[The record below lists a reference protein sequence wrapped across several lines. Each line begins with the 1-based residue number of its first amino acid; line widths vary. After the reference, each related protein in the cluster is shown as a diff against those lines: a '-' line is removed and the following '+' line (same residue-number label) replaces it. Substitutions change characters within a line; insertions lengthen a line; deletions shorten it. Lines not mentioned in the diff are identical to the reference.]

1 MLLTNTIGGF
11 VDAETAKKAAEKSQ
25 TLESVISREITTVE
39 ENVVLTD
46 IFELVSD
53 ASIPIAVVDEKQ
65 RMKGII
71 VKGALIGALAGND
84 RYINAHEPAHEAVI
98 QEVR

>member
-1 MLLTNTIGGF
+1 
-11 VDAETAKKAAEKSQ
+11 
-25 TLESVISREITTVE
+25 VE
-39 ENVVLTD
+39 ENAILTD

-84 RYINAHEPAHEAVI
+84 RYINAHSDHEPAHETVV